1 MIEFVIAGTLFG
13 LSSGLVPSPLMA
25 FVVSQSLRY
34 GPREGMKASIAP
46 FFTSVPIVLTNV
58 FVLSCISCYKPV
70 LGVISLLGVAFVA
83 YLGLVSFR
91 ATSLD
96 AVPEQARPKSLGK
109 AMLVNLFSPQPY
121 LFWLLAG
128 GPTVLRAWQHS
139 AWAAGAF
146 LATFYCC
153 MVGSKL
159 VISNL
164 VGHGRQWVTGRPYK
178 YTMQLLGVA
187 MFAMALLL
195 LRDALGLF
203 GVIPGR

>member
-1 MIEFVIAGTLFG
+1 MIEFVFAAAMMG
-13 LSSGLVPSPLMA
+13 LYSGLVPSPLMA
-25 FVVSQSLRY
+25 FVVSQSLRF

-58 FVLSCISCYKPV
+58 LVLSCISCYKPV
-70 LGVISLLGVAFVA
+70 LGGISLLGVVFVA
-83 YLGLVSFR
+83 YLGLASFR

-96 AVPEQARPKSLGK
+96 ALPEQARPKSLGK

-128 GPTVLRAWQHS
+128 GPTVLRAWGHS

-146 LATFYCC
+146 LLTFYCC
-153 MVGSKL
+153 IVGSKL
-159 VISNL
+159 VIANL
-164 VGHGRQWVTGRPYK
+164 VGRGRQWVSGRPYR
-178 YTMQLLGVA
+178 YVMQVLGVA
-187 MFAMALLL
+187 MFVMALLL

-203 GVIPGR
+203 GIIPGR